1 MPEGHHFDQYIAL
14 QLLFFFNPVKGVPA
28 DMDLTLADASEV
40 DHLLAH
46 LQPGRVY
53 VKDRGHCCFRL
64 FQAIVDSGSHFVCRA
79 RDNSVYQVI
88 EIQVY
93 LAIIVCLLIALW
105 TGKKPTLRT
114 IEMIRFYF
122 IGWAELDE
130 LEAHLAKLP
139 AIPV

>member
-1 MPEGHHFDQYIAL
+1 MNWAI
-14 QLLFFFNPVKGVPA
+14 
-28 DMDLTLADASEV
+28 
-40 DHLLAH
+40 LAH

-53 VKDRGHCCFRL
+53 IKDRGYCCFRL